1 MASFPD
7 FGAGL
12 GLTVDVRTTT
22 RYDYSFIESAAI
34 QIGEGILEITSFGHY
49 MLNSLSNPQMP
60 LLLGGYLVEYT
71 QPRKHQHLFTIDL
84 GDKKSITVKV
94 YKDLVYVNLNVH
106 DGDNFDV
113 KNGVGMLGT
122 WMEGTRLAR
131 DGVTVLEGDIEFGQE
146 WQVRDTDAQLFT
158 TPRAPQWP
166 IKCEM
171 PNPVERASRRLG
183 ENTVSM
189 DEATSAC
196 AHIKDSHHHDM
207 CVYDVIATAD
217 LSVAQGGAY

>member
-12 GLTVDVRTTT
+12 GLTVEVRTTT

-34 QIGEGILEITSFGHY
+34 QIGEDILEISSFGQY
-49 MLNSLSNPQMP
+49 MLNSLSKPQMP
-60 LLLGGYLVEYT
+60 LLLGEYIVEYT
-71 QPRKHQHLFTIDL
+71 QPRKNQHLFTIDL

-131 DGVTVLEGDIEFGQE
+131 DGVTVLEDDIEFGQE
-146 WQVRDTDAQLFT
+146 WQVQDKDAQLFT
-158 TPRAPQWP
+158 TTRAPQWP
-166 IKCEM
+166 TKCEM

-183 ENTVSM
+183 ENTVSL
-189 DEATSAC
+189 DKATSAC
-196 AHIKDSHHHDM
+196 AHIKDAHHHDM